1 MLQVPLTV
9 TVKLFAIVTGPKVPP
24 LVLAGMVMFS
34 LIVFAFVLTIELVP
48 KLGPPSVA
56 PIALYL
62 ASACACV

>member
-48 KLGPPSVA
+48 NDGPPPTKPVS
-56 PIALYL
+56 
-62 ASACACV
+62 